1 MKTDN
6 KVKTMTIAG
15 MLCAIGIIIPMFAP
29 KIVIEPASF
38 TLASHVP
45 VFIAMFISPSV
56 AISVSLLTSL
66 GFFISGFP
74 LVVVLRALTHLLFAS
89 IGAFMLKKNNNILL
103 SPKSAGIYSFIIA
116 VIHAAAEVAV
126 VTFYYWGGTMV
137 AYEEKGYLVS
147 VLGQVGL
154 GTIIHSMIDFAIAVV
169 VWKPLQQ
176 IITIPANARIRR
188 SSNSRI

>member
-1 MKTDN
+1 
-6 KVKTMTIAG
+6 
-15 MLCAIGIIIPMFAP
+15 
-29 KIVIEPASF
+29 
-38 TLASHVP
+38 
-45 VFIAMFISPSV
+45 
-56 AISVSLLTSL
+56 
-66 GFFISGFP
+66 
-74 LVVVLRALTHLLFAS
+74 
-89 IGAFMLKKNNNILL
+89 MLKKNNNILL